1 MVFQFVDGV
10 LTPVCG
16 YTFPHEMN
24 AVTSQL
30 KPGTY
35 LTDGDFQRYIT
46 LEEDNNREY
55 FGQWSKL
62 GSSTEK
68 KKREYYYPVLPPY
81 HMQLRKMLNR
91 LSYDLDLTTCGKL
104 APDLVLM

>member
-55 FGQWSKL
+55 LDSGLNWDPPR
-62 GSSTEK
+62 
-68 KKREYYYPVLPPY
+68 KRRKENITIRSFPPIIC
-81 HMQLRKMLNR
+81 
-91 LSYDLDLTTCGKL
+91 S
-104 APDLVLM
+104 